1 MNATEQ
7 RRQAT
12 VAQRV
17 EQHVSDVT
25 EVLDQFDARLFELA
39 SKGQEARRELNE
51 LLTVS
56 RTDGARLNRLV
67 QALDTLRS
75 DNLQTHDDL
84 WLHVTRL
91 PTNPRTFWG
100 RLRWLFT
107 GR

>member
-25 EVLDQFDARLFELA
+25 EVLDRFDARLFELA
-39 SKGQEARRELNE
+39 SQAQETRRELNTLKAE
-51 LLTVS
+51 QLKLAEGLVF
-56 RTDGARLNRLV
+56 RTDGLRDRFYLLESV
-67 QALDTLRS
+67 QQAF
-75 DNLQTHDDL
+75 HG
-84 WLHVTRL
+84 
-91 PTNPRTFWG
+91 RTFWQ